1 MGFMIKSLCLLILQ
15 AEKTLTTIFKIILF
29 SIFPRILFGYKRV
42 SNYITQYFASNLG
55 SNFFKTVLLKLYIY
69 VNSIYYFTELLFIYL
84 HKIMM

>member
-1 MGFMIKSLCLLILQ
+1 MGPTLGGTHKSTVRFMIKNLCLLILQ

-42 SNYITQYFASNLG
+42 SNYITQYFPSNLG

-69 VNSIYYFTELLFIYL
+69 VNYI
-84 HKIMM
+84 